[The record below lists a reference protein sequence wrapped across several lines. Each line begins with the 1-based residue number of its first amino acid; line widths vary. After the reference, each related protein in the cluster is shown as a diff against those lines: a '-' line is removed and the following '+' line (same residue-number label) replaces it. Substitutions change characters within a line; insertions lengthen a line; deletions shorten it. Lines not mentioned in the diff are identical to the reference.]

1 MKFKGVI
8 FDLDGVIVDTVLLHF
23 NAWKK
28 MFSEYGKD
36 FTFEDYKNKV
46 DGIPRM
52 RGARAILKDL
62 SEQELSKAATR
73 KQSYF
78 LEFLEKEGVIV
89 HQSTVDLAKELK
101 VRGIKVAV
109 ISSSKN
115 CRHILERAFLIDLF
129 DVIITGNDI
138 ERGKPDPDVF
148 LLAAER
154 LGLSYEDCLVV
165 EDAVLGVEAANR
177 ANMKCVGIDR
187 YNSPERLSGADIVV
201 KDLSEIGIEKIEALF
216 KVED

>member
-1 MKFKGVI
+1 MKFRGVI

-23 NAWKK
+23 KAWKK

-36 FTFEDYKNKV
+36 FTFEDYKEKV

-52 RGARAILKDL
+52 RGARAILEDL
-62 SEQELSKAATR
+62 SEEELNKAATR

-78 LEFLEKEGVIV
+78 LEFLEKEGVTV
-89 HQSTVDLAKELK
+89 HQSTIDLAKELK
-101 VRGIKVAV
+101 ARGVKLSV

-115 CRHILERAFLIDLF
+115 CRHILERASLVDLF
-129 DVIITGNDI
+129 DIIITGNDI
-138 ERGKPDPDVF
+138 KKGKPDPDVF
-148 LLAAER
+148 LLASEK
-154 LGLSYEDCLVV
+154 LGLNYENCLVV

-187 YNSPERLSGADIVV
+187 YDSPERLSRADIVV
-201 KDLSEIGIEKIEALF
+201 KDLSEISIEKIEALF
-216 KVED
+216 E